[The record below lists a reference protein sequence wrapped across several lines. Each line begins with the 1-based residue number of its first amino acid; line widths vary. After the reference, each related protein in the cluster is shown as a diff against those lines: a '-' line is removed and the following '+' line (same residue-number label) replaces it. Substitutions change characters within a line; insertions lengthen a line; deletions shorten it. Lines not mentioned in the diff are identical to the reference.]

1 MSRSNFVQTTV
12 MNLDNAYFKELR
24 DILVENYLPLAIA
37 GKEDLT
43 PIVLSEKLCDYFEM
57 VEMKTDKSFEKIIE
71 KYTLDLDS
79 VISKRIAK
87 EPERKKNKPT
97 PPTPRAREYYIKSCY
112 LRKHNKESKHGLL
125 DFTRIALCLYS
136 AILNSSSKIID
147 DFNYSLN
154 ELNLIRIIES
164 LKEETILLGKL
175 PKFVTKDPYESDRS
189 TFILLVIMFYYMKSK
204 EIRGEY

>member
-12 MNLDNAYFKELR
+12 MNLDNANFKELR

-97 PPTPRAREYYIKSCY
+97 PPTSRAREYCIKSCY

-136 AILNSSSKIID
+136 AILNSSNKIID
-147 DFNYSLN
+147 DFDYSLS
-154 ELNLIRIIES
+154 ELNLLRLIES
-164 LKEETILLGKL
+164 LKEETVLLGKL

-189 TFILLVIMFYYMKSK
+189 TFVLLVIMFYYMKSK